1 MTAATY
7 VGAGAR
13 GRRPGPAKRA
23 GPAEFRRSVAS
34 GRPATSPGRGG
45 RRPTAGVLEGV
56 GHRLPDAFADRI
68 APLLLAQLAAQPVG
82 R

>member
-13 GRRPGPAKRA
+13 GRRPGPAGRA

-34 GRPATSPGRGG
+34 GHPATSPGRGC
-45 RRPTAGVLEGV
+45 RPTAGVLEGV

-68 APLLLAQLAAQPVG
+68 APLPLAQLAARPVG